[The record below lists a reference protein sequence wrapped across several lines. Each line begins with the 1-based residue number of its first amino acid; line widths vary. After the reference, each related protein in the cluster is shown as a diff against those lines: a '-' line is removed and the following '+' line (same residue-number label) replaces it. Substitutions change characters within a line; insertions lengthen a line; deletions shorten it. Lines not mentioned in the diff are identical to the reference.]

1 VGKLRKGLAEAG
13 LATIDHAI
21 AQTPDPTLR
30 LLLSTCA
37 LAVKIPYFIL
47 RELLPTETDEFVKET
62 LESDK
67 ITQDVIN
74 SPEFQQALGSTLEN
88 LVYAREKERRDI
100 IKRAFTGAYISQ
112 DEYAKNNLE
121 RLQETAQALS
131 LPALQHL
138 AFIKRDILP
147 IREMELKSKA
157 QKSQMPGYTDI
168 GYREYL
174 KRTSAISNYYNTW
187 HDEQKKE
194 AQKEYNRNPTQEN
207 KDRYDLSGAEEQK
220 RRMRFAEY
228 WSEYVSRGVFRQGND
243 PSIGTIG
250 GGSGTVQYLTEF
262 GERLLQYVDVLSK
275 AIKD

>member
-1 VGKLRKGLAEAG
+1 M
-13 LATIDHAI
+13 
-21 AQTPDPTLR
+21 
-30 LLLSTCA
+30 
-37 LAVKIPYFIL
+37 
-47 RELLPTETDEFVKET
+47 
-62 LESDK
+62 
-67 ITQDVIN
+67 
-74 SPEFQQALGSTLEN
+74 
-88 LVYAREKERRDI
+88 VYAREKERRDI